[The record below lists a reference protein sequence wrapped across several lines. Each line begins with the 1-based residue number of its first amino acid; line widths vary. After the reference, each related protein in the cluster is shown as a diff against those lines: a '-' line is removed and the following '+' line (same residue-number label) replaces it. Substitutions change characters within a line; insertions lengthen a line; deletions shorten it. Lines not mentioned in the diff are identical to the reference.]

1 MEIAVVK
8 KAKTVDEAV
17 KAALV
22 ELEASIEEVEIE
34 ILEEPNKGI
43 LGIGKRMATVQV
55 KLNRSPQKVVK
66 EKLDKIFRAMGIDV
80 QVGSLATEDNIIK
93 ANIIGNDVGLIIG
106 RKGETLDALQLVTGL
121 MTNHQAETRVRVVLD
136 VEGYRAKREESLK
149 GMALKM
155 ADKVK
160 KSRKSVAMRP
170 MSPQE
175 RRIVHTVLQNDP
187 QVVTYSQGEEPNRK
201 VIIGL
206 KK

>member
-1 MEIAVVK
+1 MEIVVQK
-8 KAKTVDEAV
+8 KGRTIDEAV
-17 KAALV
+17 KAALD
-22 ELEASIEEVEIE
+22 ELNASYDEVEIE

-43 LGIGKRMATVQV
+43 LGIGKRMAAVQV
-55 KLNRSPQKVVK
+55 KLNRNPQSVVK
-66 EKLDKIFRAMGIDV
+66 DKLDKVFKAMGIDV
-80 QVGSLATEDNIIK
+80 EIGSLATEDNIIK

-106 RKGETLDALQLVTGL
+106 RKGETLDALQLVVGL
-121 MTNHQAETRVRVVLD
+121 MTNHQLESRVRVVLD

-155 ADKVK
+155 ADRVK

-187 QVVTYSQGEEPNRK
+187 QVITYSQGEEPNRK

>member
-1 MEIAVVK
+1 MEIVVK
-8 KAKTVDEAV
+8 KKGKTVDEAV
-17 KAALV
+17 QAALQ
-22 ELEASIEEVEIE
+22 ELDASYEDVDIEV
-34 ILEEPNKGI
+34 LEEPSKGI

-66 EKLDKIFRAMGIDV
+66 DKLEKMFTAMSIDV
-80 QVGSLATEDNIIK
+80 QVGSVTTEDNVIK
-93 ANIIGNDVGLIIG
+93 SNIGGNDVGLIIG

-121 MTNHQAETRVRVVLD
+121 MTNHQMETRVRVVLD

-149 GMALKM
+149 DMALKM
-155 ADKVK
+155 ADRVMRT
-160 KSRKSVAMRP
+160 RKSVAMRP

-175 RRIVHTVLQNDP
+175 RRIVHTVLQNEP
-187 QVVTYSQGEEPNRK
+187 SIVTYSQGEEPNRK

>member
-1 MEIAVVK
+1 MEIVVQK
-8 KAKTVDEAV
+8 KGRTIDEAV
-17 KAALV
+17 KAALD
-22 ELEASIEEVEIE
+22 ELNASYDEVEVE

-43 LGIGKRMATVQV
+43 LGIGKRMAAVQV
-55 KLNRSPQKVVK
+55 KLNRNPQSVVK
-66 EKLDKIFRAMGIDV
+66 DKLDKVFKAMGIDV
-80 QVGSLATEDNIIK
+80 EIGSLATEDNIIK

-106 RKGETLDALQLVTGL
+106 RKGETLDALQLVVGL
-121 MTNHQAETRVRVVLD
+121 MTNHQLESRVRVVLD

-155 ADKVK
+155 ADRVK

-187 QVVTYSQGEEPNRK
+187 QVITYSQGEEPNRK